1 MEETVSVVIPTY
13 KGANNLPRAIDSILN
28 QTYRAVEIVIVDDN
42 DPLSKERMETKKVVE
57 KYKDEKIKYIQHERN
72 KNGAA
77 ARNTGIFHS
86 IGKYVCFLDD
96 DDFYLEDRI
105 QKSAAALEENPEYDA
120 VYGGVII
127 TNKNY
132 IEGIIKAEKPL
143 KQKDLLLNEMAL
155 GTGSNLFITRK
166 SLNYLEGFDEKFRR
180 HQDLEFMLRFL
191 GKFSVL
197 NLTGLMI
204 VKATNGTDNVP
215 EYKGLLEVKKLYLS
229 KFKQVIDSLEEK
241 EKREFLA
248 NQYNELFFSAVM
260 SKKKQ
265 QIEKSIEDLER
276 FRKLTAKERL
286 FILLAGKNLSKTKL
300 YKTLRPVYNA
310 SKDKLF
316 SMRLNKHVDSGTKEY
331 VYKIL
336 RGNSSTDAIQ
346 PPKTFT
352 NQKNRRLQAK

>member
-1 MEETVSVVIPTY
+1 MEEIVSVVIPTY

-28 QTYRAVEIVIVDDN
+28 QTYKAVEIVVVDDN
-42 DPLSKERMETKKVVE
+42 DPLSKERLETKKAVE

-77 ARNTGIFHS
+77 ARNTGISHS
-86 IGKYVCFLDD
+86 IGKYICFLDD
-96 DDFYLEDRI
+96 DDFYLPDRI
-105 QKSAAALEENPEYDA
+105 QKSAAALEENPGYEA

-132 IEGIIKAEKPL
+132 IEGIIIAEKPL
-143 KQKDLLLNEMAL
+143 EQKDLLLNEMAL

-166 SLNYLEGFDEKFRR
+166 ALHYLGGFDVRFRR

-191 GKFSVL
+191 GEFDML
-197 NLTGLMI
+197 NLNGLMI
-204 VKATNGTDNVP
+204 VKATNGTDNVL
-215 EYKGLLEVKKLYLS
+215 EYKGLLEVKNLYLS
-229 KFKQVIDSLEEK
+229 KFKQLIDSLEEK

-248 NQYNELFFSAVM
+248 VQYNELFFSAVM

-265 QIEKSIEDLER
+265 QIDKSIKDLER
-276 FRKLTAKERL
+276 FRKLTAKDKL
-286 FILLAGKNLSKTKL
+286 FILMAGKNLSKTRL

-316 SMRLNKHVDSGTKEY
+316 SIRLNKYADAGTKEY

-336 RGNSSTDAIQ
+336 RENSSVGTSLSLQ
-346 PPKTFT
+346 PSID
-352 NQKNRRLQAK
+352 QKNRRLQAK